1 MSLPMD
7 TSPEVEE
14 NPPDT
19 AARGSRDWASGA
31 VLAVLATFAMVMS
44 WQLGLTRGDS
54 PGPGL
59 WPFLCGGL
67 LLACAA
73 GVALGPVPA
82 PEDPD
87 TEFRP
92 VLLISA
98 VGLMFAFI
106 VLLTTLGVVTA
117 TVVVGFTWLRFIA
130 AETWRLSIALALAVG
145 LIVYMVFIV
154 ALDIPLPLDVFL
166 PR

>member
-1 MSLPMD
+1 MD
-7 TSPEVEE
+7 ASPDVEE
-14 NPPDT
+14 SPPGA
-19 AARGSRDWASGA
+19 AARGDRDWASGA
-31 VLAVLATFAMVMS
+31 VLAVLATGAMVMS
-44 WQLGLTRGDS
+44 WQLGLTREGS

-67 LLACAA
+67 LLACSA
-73 GVALGPVPA
+73 GVAFGPVPA
-82 PEDPD
+82 PEDPE

-92 VLLISA
+92 IKLISA
-98 VGLMFAFI
+98 IALMFAFI
-106 VLLTTLGVVTA
+106 LLLTTLGVVTA

-130 AETWRLSIALALAVG
+130 AESWRLSVVLALAVG
-145 LIVYMVFIV
+145 LTVYLVFIV